1 MEQASTDM
9 KQNRMT
15 EFLKLLPL
23 TIELAGLP
31 KGELGRSFTPDQIEG
46 RAIQSAPP
54 TSLRGTW
61 CGTLGRMVRE
71 GSDQVI
77 SKKGQENPITDD

>member
-1 MEQASTDM
+1 MDQPASNEM

-31 KGELGRSFTPDQIEG
+31 KADPTRPFTQDQIEG
-46 RAIQSAPP
+46 RVLSIRAAFKSARALVKDIGE
-54 TSLRGTW
+54 SGA
-61 CGTLGRMVRE
+61 
-71 GSDQVI
+71 
-77 SKKGQENPITDD
+77 